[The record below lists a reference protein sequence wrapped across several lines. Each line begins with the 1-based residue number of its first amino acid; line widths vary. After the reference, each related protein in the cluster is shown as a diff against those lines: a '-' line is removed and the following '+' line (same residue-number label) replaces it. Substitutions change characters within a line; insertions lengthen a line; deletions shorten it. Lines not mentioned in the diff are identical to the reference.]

1 MSTANKTG
9 EDYILNFDYMHDIGA
24 ITEEQYK
31 EVGIFEDAVA
41 RINSELNTA

>member
-31 EVGIFEDAVA
+31 EVGVFEDDVA
-41 RINSELNTA
+41 RINSKLNTA